1 MAKKL
6 EKKYWALETCTKSQK
21 IIVIIIIYLF
31 LIFRAQGLKASITS
45 GSRLR
50 TQSEHFAYILIDRAS
65 NDGLGS
71 VVGLL
76 KGKYSTKYF
85 IEMSQVYDSVCTL
98 CCISLRRCCFGLENR
113 VIIKISTQETLT
125 DFYGDKARK
134 KMGKKIPKWPTQ
146 KH

>member
-1 MAKKL
+1 M
-6 EKKYWALETCTKSQK
+6 KSKK
-21 IIVIIIIYLF
+21 IIGSAKTVGGNTVIIIIYLF

-76 KGKYSTKYF
+76 KGKY
-85 IEMSQVYDSVCTL
+85 
-98 CCISLRRCCFGLENR
+98 
-113 VIIKISTQETLT
+113 LT
-125 DFYGDKARK
+125 SASSKLS
-134 KMGKKIPKWPTQ
+134 
-146 KH
+146 